1 MQINELVRQAHENAV
16 EKGFWEGYND
26 IEDAIRAKYYG
37 TCDVNI
43 PVKYA
48 RNTEIMSKLML
59 IVSELGESVEAL
71 RNNKRARLFDIDK
84 EQLEPFEFERLV
96 KDTFEDEIADVFIRL
111 CDLVGFMG
119 FDIERHIQLK
129 MEYNKTRSKLHGK
142 EF

>member
-1 MQINELVRQAHENAV
+1 MKINELVKLAHENAV
-16 EKGFWEGYND
+16 AKGFWDSHND
-26 IEDAIRAKYYG
+26 IKVILSYTSAGK
-37 TCDVNI
+37 DV
-43 PVKYA
+43 
-48 RNTEIMSKLML
+48 SKLITYNINTKITSKIML

-71 RNNKRARLFDIDK
+71 RNGKHARLKDIDK

-119 FDIERHIQLK
+119 FDIERYIQLK
-129 MEYNKTRSKLHGK
+129 MDYNKSREYLHGK